1 MSTNA
6 ALACINCSTSLNG
19 PFCSQCGQNVHDHSK
34 SMREVVIDLLEG
46 FFHFDGRVQRT
57 IGLLMFKPGEAP
69 RLWNAGK
76 RASLVPPLR
85 LYLFVSLMF
94 FIALSWS
101 DIVLVAFVSVDSTGT
116 TMTKIVA
123 DPTKPEA
130 AKPEATV
137 ASEADA
143 KPHKSG
149 SSNFSSI
156 RPRFLVPFSEIQ
168 GSEADLLS
176 AMGVNKPEDF
186 KLEITGPDG
195 KPLPPSQIKAQKSW
209 KEYLTNSRALNKA
222 LSDVLPKLMFLFLP
236 IAAIIFWLVTPGKR
250 HFVDHLSVSLYLH
263 SALFLTLLAII
274 GVRLGIH
281 YFAPGTSIGP
291 LAQAL
296 AIASPIYVVLTMRKA
311 YSLSIFGTIWRG
323 SLANI
328 FYVVNFAIF
337 SLPMLAFL
345 LTY

>member
-1 MSTNA
+1 
-6 ALACINCSTSLNG
+6 
-19 PFCSQCGQNVHDHSK
+19 
-34 SMREVVIDLLEG
+34 MREVVVDLLEG

-57 IGLLMFKPGEAP
+57 IGLLLFKPGEAP

-101 DIVLVAFVSVDSTGT
+101 DIVLVAFVSVDSTGAT
-116 TMTKIVA
+116 ITKPVP
-123 DPTKPEA
+123 DPAKPEA
-130 AKPEATV
+130 AKLETAKPEPEKPAADV

-143 KPHKSG
+143 KPQKSG
-149 SSNFSSI
+149 SSNFNSI
-156 RPRFLVPFSEIQ
+156 RPRFLVPFSEVQ
-168 GSEADLLS
+168 GTEANLLA

-186 KLEITGPDG
+186 KVSIQGSDG
-195 KPLPPSQIKAQKSW
+195 KPLPESTIKAQKSW
-209 KEYLTNSRALNKA
+209 REYLTNSRALNKA

-311 YSLSIFGTIWRG
+311 YDLSIFGTIWRG

-337 SLPMLAFL
+337 SLPMLVYL
-345 LTY
+345 MTY